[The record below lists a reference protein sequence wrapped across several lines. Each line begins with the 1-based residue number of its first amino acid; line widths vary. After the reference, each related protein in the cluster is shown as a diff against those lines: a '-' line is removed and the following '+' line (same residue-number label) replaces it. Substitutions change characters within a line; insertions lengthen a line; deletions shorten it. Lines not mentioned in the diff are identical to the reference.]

1 MHMPIKREAKD
12 LSFFVG
18 IGSGLNPIS
27 MLVPMATTGLT
38 VSVGFSRSG
47 FWENAGP
54 IAIGLPFFLRTDN
67 LHTVFVAFYATFSS
81 MTRKCVVQY
90 PKIR

>member
-54 IAIGLPFFLRTDN
+54 IAIGLPFFCAQIICTPFL
-67 LHTVFVAFYATFSS
+67 LLFMPLSLA
-81 MTRKCVVQY
+81 
-90 PKIR
+90 